1 MKKIKALFIV
11 LAAASVLT
19 SCEDYFTVDLKDQ
32 ANMDEVFSESTTT
45 KRYLSHLYSYLPLDE
60 EVVGSDG
67 WVVARSDEA
76 MFSWYQWVYYLGYRT
91 GNYGS
96 ATGSKSD
103 SGTSFNYWKKFYV
116 AIRQCTTFMDYVD
129 KDVKDSEE
137 IRAAMKAEA
146 RFLRAFYYFC
156 LFRQYG
162 PVIVWGDQ
170 LAPEDVDGASL
181 DRNTV
186 DENINFIVTELDKA
200 IADLPMNIED
210 IGESVQKWQGR
221 ATKGAAMALK
231 SRVLLFA
238 ASPLYNGC
246 ELYKGQ
252 MKNKDGNYLFPQQAD
267 PEKWEKAAQA
277 ALDVI
282 NLNKYNLC
290 KVVKTGDAFKDG
302 AASYQSV
309 FFEPWNEET
318 IFGWWR
324 RTSDSYSW
332 LYGGAPLA
340 CACPPNMEGIYQG
353 YGGIAPSL
361 RLVDT
366 YPMWE
371 SGRYPVKGYQKDG
384 VYNNYSRPI
393 IDEESGYVN
402 EPKPAYKVNFIDTVS
417 QVSMGSYWVKEG
429 DKVTLLE
436 ENGNYN
442 YTYTDSLVGGNAVT
456 AETTISADTTIY
468 VTKTAKP
475 KVTITVDGVERD
487 IDHGTTLALAGLE
500 GTYACLE
507 TKSIVDLGN
516 TTVTDSITLMKVDL
530 ETEVKDGKTWFKI
543 SSADELDKFA
553 KLVTDYGITDINGC
567 LTDDIDS
574 YNGTMIGSNVLEEYK
589 YVTEFKNRNFF
600 IGSFDGDGHTV
611 YFENNSGN
619 TGTFAGLFGSVSAG
633 AEIKNVI
640 TAGTVVGNARFT
652 GALVASVICQKGDAV
667 KIDNCINRAEVDTQ
681 SSESKYI
688 GGLVGEGPCGIRR
701 QSI

>member
-267 PEKWEKAAQA
+267 PEKWEAAAQA

-402 EPKPAYKVNFIDTVS
+402 TGWEEGYKQPIDADWAPAFKAHKSTVGRDPRYYASVLPNGFYWPDKALGKRFTCYDNAECTSRWSEAQAVRVGYCWRKLYEANQPLKV
-417 QVSMGSYWVKEG
+417 G
-429 DKVTLLE
+429 
-436 ENGNYN
+436 
-442 YTYTDSLVGGNAVT
+442 
-456 AETTISADTTIY
+456 
-468 VTKTAKP
+468 
-475 KVTITVDGVERD
+475 
-487 IDHGTTLALAGLE
+487 
-500 GTYACLE
+500 
-507 TKSIVDLGN
+507 
-516 TTVTDSITLMKVDL
+516 
-530 ETEVKDGKTWFKI
+530 
-543 SSADELDKFA
+543 
-553 KLVTDYGITDINGC
+553 TDYTAIKEVHPEFRMAEIWLNYAEACNEKPNRDEAAALNAINQVRNRVGLNNIEEAYPEITGNKELLRWCIQKERMVEFGMEAMRHYDACRWMVAKDEYPAENWTLHC
-567 LTDDIDS
+567 KSENYEDS
-574 YNGTMIGSNVLEEYK
+574 YNRVCDEIISPAATFTDRDYLFPINADQLSEMIN
-589 YVTEFKNRNFF
+589 
-600 IGSFDGDGHTV
+600 
-611 YFENNSGN
+611 
-619 TGTFAGLFGSVSAG
+619 
-633 AEIKNVI
+633 I
-640 TAGTVVGNARFT
+640 TQNYGF
-652 GALVASVICQKGDAV
+652 
-667 KIDNCINRAEVDTQ
+667 
-681 SSESKYI
+681 
-688 GGLVGEGPCGIRR
+688 
-701 QSI
+701 